1 MALNFAVQG
10 YLKILLSC
18 TIPLIQQNLLSNTIP
33 LIQQKPVNQINK
45 TCYPN

>member
-18 TIPLIQQNLLSNTIP
+18 TIPLIQQKPVIQIKNLLS
-33 LIQQKPVNQINK
+33 
-45 TCYPN
+45 